1 MPFQASVTNE
11 SRTFNQE
18 INKGFTETDSKRVWS
33 RRNTFSTANQC
44 NSALY
49 STSLKFEKQDIYED
63 MAVGDAFLNEYFSQ
77 VWD

>member
-11 SRTFNQE
+11 TRTFNQE
-18 INKGFTETDSKRVWS
+18 INKGFTETDSKRFLS
-33 RRNTFSTANQC
+33 RQNTSSTANHR

-49 STSLKFEKQDIYED
+49 STSPTYEKQDIYQD

-77 VWD
+77 V